1 LRGGVDSGAAHATM
15 MDVTTREQT
24 PESDQDARR
33 ATPAPEVRPGTD
45 APVIRL
51 RDVTKSYGMGAAR
64 TAVLRGVSF
73 DVAPGEFLALVGQS
87 GSGKST
93 LLNIIGGLDHA
104 AGGEVEVLGHDYGKT
119 SERDLARLRNTS
131 IGFVFQAFNLLD
143 HLTCVGNVT
152 LPATFGRDAGDIEAR
167 GLEALGRVGMSEL
180 AFRKPSELSGGQK
193 QRVAIA
199 RALFNRPKLLL
210 CDEPTGN
217 LDSETGRE
225 VIEFFRE
232 LNERDGVTLIIV
244 THERRV
250 SSVARKII
258 SIRDGLIVEGEDL
271 AEDKAGPS

>member
-1 LRGGVDSGAAHATM
+1 ML
-15 MDVTTREQT
+15 DVTTREST
-24 PESDQDARR
+24 TDERSRGE
-33 ATPAPEVRPGTD
+33 TSAPEERAGTGT
-45 APVIRL
+45 AVIRL
-51 RDVTKSYGMGAAR
+51 RDVTKSYGVGAAQ
-64 TAVLRGVSF
+64 TNVLRGVSF
-73 DVAPGEFLALVGQS
+73 DVNAGDFLALVGQS

-104 AGGEVEVLGHDYGKT
+104 AGGEVVVLGHDYAKT
-119 SERDLARLRNTS
+119 SERALARLRNTS

-143 HLTCVGNVT
+143 HLSCVGNVT
-152 LPATFGRDAGDIEAR
+152 LPATFGRDVSGVEAR
-167 GLEALGRVGMSEL
+167 GLESLRRVGMADL
-180 AFRKPSELSGGQK
+180 AYRKPSELSGGQK

-225 VIEFFRE
+225 VIEFFHE

-250 SSVARKII
+250 SNVARKII
-258 SIRDGLIVEGEDL
+258 TIRDGQLVEGEEI
-271 AEDKAGPS
+271 AEEGPGPA